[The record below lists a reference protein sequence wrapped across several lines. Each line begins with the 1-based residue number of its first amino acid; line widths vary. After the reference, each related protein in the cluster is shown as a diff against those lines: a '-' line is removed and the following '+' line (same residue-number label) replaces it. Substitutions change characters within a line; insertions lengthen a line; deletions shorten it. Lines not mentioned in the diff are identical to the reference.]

1 MLSAISVVVVF
12 LSGLFIDIPVI
23 QAICA
28 QTIIAIVANHFLQT
42 ITFSSAMVLDARRIK
57 VRHLTPVN
65 FLLNIA
71 NNKTNRRIDWTV
83 AAL

>member
-65 FLLNIA
+65 LLIYT

-83 AAL
+83 AAW